1 VHYRE
6 AAGWAS
12 AVDDVIGALE
22 ELCDAGHPDAVAVLA
37 EHAHRRADEAIQYVD
52 DSDGWLREISQ
63 RLGDL
68 HLRACAEGTPDP
80 VALARRL
87 VELELTSE
95 LDGFHR
101 AAATYA
107 EVLADAGLDEYR
119 RIVEPRWEQVV
130 TDTSDDGW
138 STERFRLTEAMVG
151 LALASGNPDELI
163 AVRSRDLRT
172 PEDYLEIT
180 RALEVSG
187 RQDEALDWGHRG
199 LDAFPDRPWHTS
211 PLREFTAKLLCDRGE
226 RPAAIKLFWD
236 AFEQSPSL
244 PTYRRLLDEAGD
256 DAARWRHRTIDTL
269 RSRVAETT
277 AHDQAA
283 RSRLSS
289 TPAKTLVEIHAH
301 EGDIGAAW
309 IVATDHG
316 CDARMWLTLARARE
330 STHPM
335 DAIGVY
341 EREVLAQVDRKR
353 NDGYRAAVELMA
365 RIQRL
370 ADSAG
375 RPERFQALLTR
386 VRTEHKAKRN
396 LKALLDQ
403 KPW

>member
-1 VHYRE
+1 
-6 AAGWAS
+6 
-12 AVDDVIGALE
+12 
-22 ELCDAGHPDAVAVLA
+22 
-37 EHAHRRADEAIQYVD
+37 
-52 DSDGWLREISQ
+52 
-63 RLGDL
+63 
-68 HLRACAEGTPDP
+68 
-80 VALARRL
+80 
-87 VELELTSE
+87 
-95 LDGFHR
+95 
-101 AAATYA
+101 
-107 EVLADAGLDEYR
+107 
-119 RIVEPRWEQVV
+119 
-130 TDTSDDGW
+130 
-138 STERFRLTEAMVG
+138 M
-151 LALASGNPDELI
+151 
-163 AVRSRDLRT
+163 
-172 PEDYLEIT
+172 
-180 RALEVSG
+180 
-187 RQDEALDWGHRG
+187 
-199 LDAFPDRPWHTS
+199 
-211 PLREFTAKLLCDRGE
+211 
-226 RPAAIKLFWD
+226 FWD
-236 AFEQSPSL
+236 PFEQSPSL

-277 AHDQAA
+277 ADDQAA

-289 TPAKTLVEIHAH
+289 TPATTLLEILAH
-301 EGDIGAAW
+301 EGDIDAAW

-341 EREVLAQVDRKR
+341 EREALAQVDRKR